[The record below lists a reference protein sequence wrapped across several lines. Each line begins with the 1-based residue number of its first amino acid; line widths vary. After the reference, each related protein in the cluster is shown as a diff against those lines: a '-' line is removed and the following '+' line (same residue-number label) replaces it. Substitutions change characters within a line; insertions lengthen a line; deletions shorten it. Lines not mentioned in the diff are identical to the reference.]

1 MNKHDID
8 CLITGLR
15 RSIPN
20 FALLEAASTGA
31 CTIAE
36 IAQRMGIPAT
46 HLHVKLAR
54 AREAAR
60 RELTGVSMGELLPE
74 DETQRESLD

>member
-1 MNKHDID
+1 MNKHDIS
-8 CLITGLR
+8 CLIAGLR
-15 RSIPN
+15 RSVPN
-20 FALLEAASTGA
+20 FSLLEATSTGA
-31 CTIAE
+31 CTVSE

-60 RELTGVSMGELLPE
+60 KGLMGVQMDDLLPE
-74 DETQRESLD
+74 DEIQRESLD